1 MDKEKSLY
9 IFKLFSSIRKVQGLK
24 SQSFKDMNANGIKTA
39 IFLSLIYEKKV
50 TQSKLV
56 AKMAVAKQTINN
68 IIMDLCEKEYVK
80 TVTDSND
87 KRIKILVLTK
97 KGESYA
103 KDFLKPL
110 MEFNT
115 ILYDKLG
122 YDRVEKMSEDFN
134 LLAEILLKLNK
145 EVMWIA

>member
-1 MDKEKSLY
+1 
-9 IFKLFSSIRKVQGLK
+9 
-24 SQSFKDMNANGIKTA
+24 MNANGIKTA

-80 TVTDSND
+80 TVTDSKD

-122 YDRVEKMSEDFN
+122 DDRVEKMSEDFD

>member
-1 MDKEKSLY
+1 
-9 IFKLFSSIRKVQGLK
+9 
-24 SQSFKDMNANGIKTA
+24 MNANGIKTA

-80 TVTDSND
+80 TVTDSKD

-122 YDRVEKMSEDFN
+122 DDRVEKMSEDFD

-145 EVMWIA
+145 EVM